1 MTGAFVGDRISRFV
15 TGQWRSSTAMEDD
28 SHGGDTDAHSNGSVD
43 RQRLYQLIRESD
55 EMKERTFEITLLA
68 RGVKAYVFAFG

>member
-1 MTGAFVGDRISRFV
+1 
-15 TGQWRSSTAMEDD
+15 MEDD

>member
-15 TGQWRSSTAMEDD
+15 TGQWRSSTAMKDD
-28 SHGGDTDAHSNGSVD
+28 AHGGDTDAHSNGTVE
-43 RQRLYQLIRESD
+43 RQRLYQLIREPD
-55 EMKERTFEITLLA
+55 EIKDRTSEITLLA